1 MVTFSRVSWSGAGGS
16 SPATSLETSQEF
28 DTGEKQTMLPT
39 RLIKHM
45 QCGPTLSRYREL
57 GADAEPV
64 RGRDSTRAGGI
75 FSQFSGARLEVGK
88 EGPGGRASSARA
100 PSGSGTSSGR
110 IRVES
115 RARASSPTRLD
126 ATWEKE
132 TARHRQGRARGRA
145 SSGTWR
151 GIASR
156 TPREASPGALGPEA
170 IRGGLAGDEGR
181 ACNVAPFV
189 NVRGPEWHVFEHCG
203 RTCQRGSGSPS

>member
-1 MVTFSRVSWSGAGGS
+1 MVAFSRVSWSGAGGS
-16 SPATSLETSQEF
+16 SPEASLETSQEF

-88 EGPGGRASSARA
+88 EGPGGRASSASA
-100 PSGSGTSSGR
+100 PSGAGTSSGG

-115 RARASSPTRLD
+115 RARASSPTRRG
-126 ATWEKE
+126 KE
-132 TARHRQGRARGRA
+132 RLHAIGRAERGAVHLRVPGAASPLARPGRPLQGRLVLRPSEGAWRVTRAGRVT
-145 SSGTWR
+145 SLLS
-151 GIASR
+151 
-156 TPREASPGALGPEA
+156 
-170 IRGGLAGDEGR
+170 
-181 ACNVAPFV
+181 
-189 NVRGPEWHVFEHCG
+189 
-203 RTCQRGSGSPS
+203 